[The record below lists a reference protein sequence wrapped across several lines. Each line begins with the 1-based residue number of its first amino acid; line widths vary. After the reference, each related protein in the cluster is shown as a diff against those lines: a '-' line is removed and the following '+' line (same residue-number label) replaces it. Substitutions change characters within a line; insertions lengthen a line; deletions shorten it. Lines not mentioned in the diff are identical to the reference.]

1 MRILSDTFF
10 CLSILLLTSA
20 LPDCSWAQVLTVALN
35 PLNVEI
41 EAVNDEFSVDV
52 TISDVVDLHGAA
64 TVVQFDPLILEAVSV
79 VKGEFLG
86 SGGQST
92 FSWSDFDNM
101 EGWVQYEEAI
111 LGAYAVSGSGVLDRI
126 TFRAL
131 RLGQSDLAFSA
142 VDLRDLD
149 NAVLPA
155 ESTEGRVS
163 VGLLIGALPDFSP
176 VQTSTVS
183 VHLPDLVLEAAN
195 DVFTVDVTIRD
206 AVDLHGASIVV
217 QFDPLILEIVGVVK
231 GEFLGSGG
239 QSTFF
244 WSDFDNSEGRV
255 QCDEAILGPHKVSG
269 SGVLHRITFK
279 ALRLGETGLA
289 FGTVDLRD
297 LDNVTL
303 PAKSTDGHV
312 AIGSVYVDDEVST
325 TSPLPEEY
333 FLVQNSPNP
342 FNAQTTIRYGVPT
355 ASGVHLVVY
364 NVMGQAVRVLADH
377 HQEAGR
383 HRVMWDGTDDLGRDV
398 RSGTYVLKMR
408 AGDFVDSCKMLLLK

>member
-64 TVVQFDPLILEAVSV
+64 TVVQFDPLILEAVS
-79 VKGEFLG
+79 
-86 SGGQST
+86 
-92 FSWSDFDNM
+92 
-101 EGWVQYEEAI
+101 
-111 LGAYAVSGSGVLDRI
+111 
-126 TFRAL
+126 
-131 RLGQSDLAFSA
+131 
-142 VDLRDLD
+142 
-149 NAVLPA
+149 
-155 ESTEGRVS
+155 
-163 VGLLIGALPDFSP
+163 
-176 VQTSTVS
+176 
-183 VHLPDLVLEAAN
+183 
-195 DVFTVDVTIRD
+195 
-206 AVDLHGASIVV
+206 
-217 QFDPLILEIVGVVK
+217 VVK